1 MREKVGDSCLER
13 EREREREGG
22 GGDKKNLNVGIKLVI
37 ERIHTDFS

>member
-22 GGDKKNLNVGIKLVI
+22 GGEKINLNVGKKLVI

>member
-22 GGDKKNLNVGIKLVI
+22 GGENKLKRGYKIGYRKNS
-37 ERIHTDFS
+37 H